1 MISVSAVHN
10 ALEYGAQLQTRQNSG
25 IGAVPV
31 LTTPEGVGTEAIAL
45 NQATEC
51 DRSLKTDNI
60 SFTSSTVHGG

>member
-45 NQATEC
+45 NQATER
-51 DRSLKTDNI
+51 DRSLKTDYI
-60 SFTSSTVHGG
+60 SSTSSTVHGG